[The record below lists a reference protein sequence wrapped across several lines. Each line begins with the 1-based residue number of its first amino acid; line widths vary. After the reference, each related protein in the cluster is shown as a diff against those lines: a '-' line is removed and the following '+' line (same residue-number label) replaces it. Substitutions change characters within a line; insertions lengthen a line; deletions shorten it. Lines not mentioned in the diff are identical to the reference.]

1 MDQEFYKLCVLNTGS
16 LPPDM
21 ARRLANSD
29 IRILQRWSQPEL
41 FMQEW
46 LVDLQGREK
55 GLHGALKERDL

>member
-16 LPPDM
+16 LSPDT

-29 IRILQRWSQPEL
+29 TRILQRWSQPEL

-55 GLHGALKERDL
+55 GLHGTLKESDL

>member
-16 LPPDM
+16 LPPDT
-21 ARRLANSD
+21 ARRLASSD
-29 IRILQRWSQPEL
+29 IRILQCWSQPEL

-46 LVDLQGREK
+46 LVDLQGRKK